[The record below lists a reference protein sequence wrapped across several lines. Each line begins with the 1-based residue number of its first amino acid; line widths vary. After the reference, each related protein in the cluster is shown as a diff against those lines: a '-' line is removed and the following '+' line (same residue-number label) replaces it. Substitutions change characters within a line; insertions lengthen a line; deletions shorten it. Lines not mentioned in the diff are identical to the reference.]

1 MLSPFWFVGMVF
13 LIIGFQPGMEVFSIL
28 AICFFILSIFDMDY

>member
-13 LIIGFQPGMEVFSIL
+13 LILSFTPGMEFFSFI
-28 AICFFILSIFDMDY
+28 AIAFFLLSLFDMDY